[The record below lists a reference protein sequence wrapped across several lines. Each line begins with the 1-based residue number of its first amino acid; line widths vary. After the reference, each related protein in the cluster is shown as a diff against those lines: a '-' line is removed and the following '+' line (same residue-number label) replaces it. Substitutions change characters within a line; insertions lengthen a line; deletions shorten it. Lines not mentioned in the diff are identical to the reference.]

1 MAQVKKAAVREAII
15 ESAFRLFS
23 TRGYNGAT
31 LTQIAAGA
39 NVSAANV
46 YVYFGSKLDILFA
59 IYDPWLRDRLTRL
72 EADLAPIP
80 EPRARLAAIVTTL
93 WRDIP
98 AESNGFANNIMQALS
113 GATPEEGYDPAL
125 IRWCE
130 ATVARLIRDSLPPAR
145 RGRLDL
151 AVLSHVLFMAFDGYA
166 MNHRIN
172 DRAACSPATIA
183 LICDLLLGDG
193 AAEGRPAATGR
204 ARRRSS

>member
-72 EADLAPIP
+72 EADLA
-80 EPRARLAAIVTTL
+80 
-93 WRDIP
+93 
-98 AESNGFANNIMQALS
+98 
-113 GATPEEGYDPAL
+113 L

-130 ATVARLIRDSLPPAR
+130 ATVARLIRDSLSPAR

>member
-1 MAQVKKAAVREAII
+1 VAQVKKAAVREAII
-15 ESAFRLFS
+15 GSAFRLFS

-46 YVYFGSKLDILFA
+46 YVYFRSKLDILFA

-72 EADLAPIP
+72 EADLATIP

-125 IRWCE
+125 IHWCE
-130 ATVARLIRDSLPPAR
+130 ATVARLIRDSLPPSR

-151 AVLSHVLFMAFDGYA
+151 AALSHVLFMAFDGYA
-166 MNHRIN
+166 MNQRIN
-172 DRAACSPATIA
+172 ERATCSPATVA
-183 LICDLLLGDG
+183 LFCDLLLGDG
-193 AAEGRPAATGR
+193 AARRPS
-204 ARRRSS
+204 RR

>member
-15 ESAFRLFS
+15 RSAFRQFS
-23 TRGYNGAT
+23 ARGYNGST

-46 YVYFGSKLDILFA
+46 YVYFRSKLDILFA

-72 EADLAPIP
+72 EAELPP
-80 EPRARLAAIVTTL
+80 RSQPRARLGAIFTTL

-98 AESNGFANNIMQALS
+98 AESNGFANNVMQALS
-113 GATPEEGYDPAL
+113 TATPEEGYDPGL
-125 IRWCE
+125 LRWCE

-145 RGRLDL
+145 RHRFDL

-166 MNHRIN
+166 MNHRLN
-172 DRAACSPATIA
+172 DRAACNPATVE
-183 LICDLLLGDG
+183 LFCDLLLGAG
-193 AAEGRPAATGR
+193 AAASRP
-204 ARRRSS
+204 